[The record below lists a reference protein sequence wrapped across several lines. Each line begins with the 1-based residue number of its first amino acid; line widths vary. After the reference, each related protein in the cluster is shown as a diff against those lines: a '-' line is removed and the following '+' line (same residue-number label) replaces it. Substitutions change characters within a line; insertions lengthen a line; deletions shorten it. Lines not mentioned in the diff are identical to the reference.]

1 MADAVQLQIGR
12 AAGEVVEQQHRAVLA
27 GEVLLESE
35 NLAPVA
41 QRVLGEKP
49 HLGQAIED
57 DALRLHRLHLVE
69 DRLHGLAKLDLPGM
83 EQRLLL
89 VERQGPLG
97 RGELEQVDAVERPV
111 MARRDGAQLLLGF
124 GERDVEAGLAEV
136 AALEQELQRQ
146 RGLAG
151 AGRALDEIDAI
162 GEQAAAQHVVEAGDA
177 GRGAGRALQHGGMSV
192 VHGLRR
198 IGRDGG
204 RSLRRRQAVS
214 TP

>member
-1 MADAVQLQIGR
+1 MPAFEDGRAAHLLHLDAAPRGAELHRQALERDDAVADAVQLQIGR

-35 NLAPVA
+35 DLAPVA

-111 MARRDGAQLLLGF
+111 MARRDGAQLLLGS
-124 GERDVEAGLAEV
+124 R
-136 AALEQELQRQ
+136 
-146 RGLAG
+146 
-151 AGRALDEIDAI
+151 RA
-162 GEQAAAQHVVEAGDA
+162 
-177 GRGAGRALQHGGMSV
+177 
-192 VHGLRR
+192 
-198 IGRDGG
+198 
-204 RSLRRRQAVS
+204 
-214 TP
+214 